1 MKLFQAIVAS
11 SVETL
16 DNRQGLGLV
25 ECSQHMPEPIKQQA
39 RSWGYS
45 SDANGKPIFSLK
57 HIEAS
62 GGKWVVMNRT
72 VPATDFTGR
81 ASHVSHTIAL
91 RLEDLKNWNN
101 QHPGHLVSPFEF
113 MLRFMW
119 KDAWNGTPRW
129 IEAVEEFELD
139 GNVSS
144 HPLKESM
151 PLECS
156 ASALLLSFEF
166 QANGKPRPKR
176 LAWKSSDLNS
186 TEMLSLF
193 HQAWIVL
200 DPWRGERKY
209 GNYLGEPE
217 STLAES
223 WDCTFTTN
231 LRDEPPDP
239 YQWVVL
245 SGRDSSQ
252 GNREIVDPT
261 SWQSLNEETIS
272 NRIGQPFGNL
282 LVARSQNSEIWAQQ
296 RISRLLEEIKQTCD
310 ATIEGCRIELERTA
324 DGIFSTAEND
334 YANYKKSCDDWDPY
348 LRKIDKSGLFNGQIE
363 YLDGIRQQLKS
374 ALGKAESLAAFS
386 KQIYTEK
393 FNELMTLRKSEVIDS
408 HDGQDDE
415 LMIDSDLKK
424 YRRRY
429 ESLEERLRPTMLYIA
444 ASKIADDLTKAAEK
458 NERIITTLKVYL
470 DDKERILNS
479 LYKSGLNPKGNLP
492 SLEKKRAV
500 KRPMFSWQVILSV
513 SVLVLALCLVASW
526 YLNNREPD
534 NTSNR
539 NAKTQN
545 TRGENHEDPRSL
557 NDRIISQ
564 AETIGTKDLTIK
576 DRDAKIDS
584 LKTELSQHLIKLGE
598 CERKIAELNITPKSQ
613 SNEPQIKG
621 NSDHSKGSQGVKD
634 DQTKGKSVPPPAPT
648 PDAAVTPGSS
658 GDGSVL
664 STSKG
669 KTSSKL

>member
-25 ECSQHMPEPIKQQA
+25 ECSQHIPEPIKQQA

-310 ATIEGCRIELERTA
+310 ATIEDCRIELERTA
-324 DGIFSTAEND
+324 DGIFSTAENE
-334 YANYKKSCDDWDPY
+334 YANYKRSCDDWDPY
-348 LRKIDKSGLFNGQIE
+348 LRKIDKSGLFNGRIE
-363 YLDGIRQQLKS
+363 FLDSFSQQFQS
-374 ALGKAESLAAFS
+374 ALRKAESLAYSS
-386 KQIYTEK
+386 KQIYTER
-393 FNELMTLRKSEVIDS
+393 FNELITLRKSEVIDP
-408 HDGQDDE
+408 HDGQNDE

-429 ESLEERLRPTMLYIA
+429 EFLQERLRPTMLYVA

-458 NERIITTLKVYL
+458 NEREITTLKVDL
-470 DDKERILNS
+470 DAKERILNS
-479 LYKSGLNPKGNLP
+479 LYKSGLNPKNNLP

-500 KRPMFSWQVILSV
+500 KRPLFSWQVILGV
-513 SVLVLALCLVASW
+513 SVLVLALCLGAMW
-526 YLNNREPD
+526 LR
-534 NTSNR
+534 R
-539 NAKTQN
+539 
-545 TRGENHEDPRSL
+545 NHESDKTTKINSKSQTYISEGSEDSKSL
-557 NDRIISQ
+557 SSRIRSQ
-564 AETIGTKDLTIK
+564 AETIETRDSTIT
-576 DRDAKIDS
+576 DMDAKIAS
-584 LKTELSQHLIKLGE
+584 LKTERAQYISKIVE
-598 CERKIAELNITPKSQ
+598 NERKIEELNVTIKKQ
-613 SNEPQIKG
+613 SDELNAKG
-621 NSDHSKGSQGVKD
+621 NFEHSNGSQGAVGKG
-634 DQTKGKSVPPPAPT
+634 DQTNAPPVAADPT
-648 PDAAVTPGSS
+648 GSS
-658 GDGSVL
+658 GEVSGKS
-664 STSKG
+664 SSKG
-669 KTSSKL
+669 KGIPK